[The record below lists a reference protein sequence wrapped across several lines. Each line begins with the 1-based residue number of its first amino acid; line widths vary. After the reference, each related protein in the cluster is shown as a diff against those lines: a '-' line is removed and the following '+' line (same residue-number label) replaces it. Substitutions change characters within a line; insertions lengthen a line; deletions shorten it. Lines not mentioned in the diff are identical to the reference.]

1 MQSILFFTIASLIF
15 FNANSIA
22 DEHQV
27 DDPSVIIS
35 STKDPQW
42 MSYRLA
48 YRALEW
54 HESYSKPK
62 NFIRLSF
69 QLWPKEEDTT
79 LNNLHLKL
87 IGDHTNIELELDEGL
102 QISIPKLKSAYED
115 NAEFLINRRA
125 GSFYFQN
132 TGSINLNLNGIYP
145 VKDLR
150 IACDQLLTYLRDART
165 IFRLQTIGKKCTGVT
180 FAFGATIEAP
190 KLALH
195 NEQNEIIPLNTI
207 KPSPKKLGKNVEFKF
222 LLGNSEGEIIAYDLP
237 ITINGIYE

>member
-1 MQSILFFTIASLIF
+1 MQSILFFTFTSLF
-15 FNANSIA
+15 FFSTDLIA
-22 DEHQV
+22 DENQV
-27 DDPSVIIS
+27 DNSSVTIS

-42 MSYRLA
+42 MSYRSA

-54 HESYSKPK
+54 HENYSKPK

-69 QLWPKEEDTT
+69 QLWPKEEDTS

-87 IGDHTNIELELDEGL
+87 IGDHTNVELKLDEGL

-132 TGSINLNLNGIYP
+132 TGSINLNLDGKYP
-145 VKDLR
+145 LKDLR
-150 IACDQLLTYLRDART
+150 IACNQLLTYLRDART
-165 IFRLQTIGKKCTGVT
+165 IFRIQTIGKKCTGII
-180 FAFGATIEAP
+180 FAFGATIEIP
-190 KLALH
+190 KLVLH
-195 NEQNEIIPLNTI
+195 NERDELIPLNII

-222 LLGNSEGEIIAYDLP
+222 PLDNLEGEIITYDRP